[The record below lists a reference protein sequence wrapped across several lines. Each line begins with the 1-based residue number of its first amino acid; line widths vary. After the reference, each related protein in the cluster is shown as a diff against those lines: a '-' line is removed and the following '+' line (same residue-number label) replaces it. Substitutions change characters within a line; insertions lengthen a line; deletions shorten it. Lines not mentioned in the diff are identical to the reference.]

1 MRKSG
6 RSKKMAVLSGACK
19 QVAGQRRPNMV
30 RIAMP
35 FGTHHFAPSRRAL
48 LAGLGATAVAAGTGA
63 RAQTDRA
70 LRSLRLQDVAM
81 RLREGQAETVSWR
94 FSPDMAAGNWT
105 FRRGESLEL
114 DLNNATSSP
123 VNLNWYGLG
132 GVASV
137 MPLLGEAP
145 VGAGSRVTR
154 SIPLRAAGTYFFD
167 TRIGNESAARPLP
180 CGAFTVAETSP
191 PQVDRDEVLVLEDWR
206 LKPDGTPMTPGG
218 AAGESQT
225 VYTINGRLD
234 WTISARTNQ
243 RLRLRFV
250 NGCHRTA
257 IAFRIADHDV
267 RVMAIDG
274 QPAEP
279 FPARDGRLIL
289 APGTRID
296 VMLDAVR
303 PPGSR
308 SQILLHDGTTPRPIA
323 TLVYSPDAPVRDMP
337 LPPAPPLADNGL
349 PSQIPLQG
357 AQRLDLSIG
366 MPAADSDWSA
376 AETISTRLAP
386 TFRARRGRTVVLA
399 LTNRLTTPVT
409 FHLHGHHFRLLDRL
423 DDGWKPFWLDTLLFD
438 AGQTQRIAFLA
449 ERPGNWLMEAMGID
463 WSAPRRLRWFAVE

>member
-1 MRKSG
+1 MRKSA
-6 RSKKMAVLSGACK
+6 RSKKMAALSGACARA
-19 QVAGQRRPNMV
+19 AGQRRGNVV

-35 FGTHHFAPSRRAL
+35 VGTHLFTPSRRAL
-48 LAGLGATAVAAGTGA
+48 LAGLGATAVVTGTGA
-63 RAQTDRA
+63 NAQTDRA

-81 RLREGQAETVSWR
+81 RLREGQAETVAWR
-94 FSPDMAAGNWT
+94 FSPDMGGSNWT
-105 FRRGESLEL
+105 FRRGETLEL

-132 GVASV
+132 GLATA
-137 MPLLGEAP
+137 MPLLGQAP
-145 VGAGSRVTR
+145 IGAGESVKR
-154 SIPLRAAGTYFFD
+154 SVPLRAAGTYFFD
-167 TRIGNESAARPLP
+167 TRFGNEDAARPLP
-180 CGAFTVAETSP
+180 CGAFTVAETFP
-191 PQVDRDEVLVLEDWR
+191 PQVDRDDVLVLEDWR
-206 LKPDGTPMTPGG
+206 LKPDGAVMAPG
-218 AAGESQT
+218 AASAESQT
-225 VYTINGRLD
+225 VFTINGRLD
-234 WTISARTNQ
+234 WSISARTNQ

-250 NGCHRTA
+250 NGCHRAA

-296 VMLDAVR
+296 VMLDAIR

-323 TLVYSPDAPVRDMP
+323 TLVYSPDAPVRDAP
-337 LPPAPPLADNGL
+337 LPQASPLADNGL

-357 AQRLDLSIG
+357 AQRLELPIG
-366 MPAADSDWSA
+366 AVAADADWSA
-376 AETISTRLAP
+376 AEAISTRLAP
-386 TFRARRGRTVVLA
+386 AFRARRGRTVVLA
-399 LTNRLTTPVT
+399 LTNRLATPVT

-449 ERPGNWLMEAMGID
+449 EQPGNWLMEVMGID
-463 WSAPRRLRWFAVE
+463 WFAPRVVRWFAIE